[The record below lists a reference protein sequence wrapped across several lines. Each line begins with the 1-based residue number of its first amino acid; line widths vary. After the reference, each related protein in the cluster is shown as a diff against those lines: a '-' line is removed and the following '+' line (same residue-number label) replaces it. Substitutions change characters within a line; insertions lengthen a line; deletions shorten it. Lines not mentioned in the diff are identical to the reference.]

1 MYMFS
6 NQFNNML
13 KTICYISD
21 SRINKSITDFNNLIE
36 KAKINNA
43 KNNITGILVYR
54 NNNFLQVFEGAPE
67 TVDTI
72 FDKIRM
78 DQRHQNIF
86 KIIDT
91 SIDQR
96 IFEEYKFG
104 FTVVSDKNAL
114 QNLSDYLEWL
124 RNADNMIANEIVTM
138 VENFIN
144 Q

>member
-1 MYMFS
+1 
-6 NQFNNML
+6 ML

-21 SRINKSITDFNNLIE
+21 SRINKSITDFNELIF
-36 KAKINNA
+36 KAKSNNA
-43 KNNITGILVYR
+43 KNNITGILVYK
-54 NNNFLQVFEGAPE
+54 NNNFLQVFEGYPE
-67 TVDTI
+67 TVDAI
-72 FDKIRM
+72 FDKISM

-91 SIDQR
+91 SIDDR

-104 FTVVSDKNAL
+104 FTVISDKDAL
-114 QNLSDYLEWL
+114 KNLSDYLDWL
-124 RNADNMIANEIVTM
+124 RNTDNMIANEIVTM

>member
-1 MYMFS
+1 
-6 NQFNNML
+6 ML

-54 NNNFLQVFEGAPE
+54 NNNFLQVFEGSPE

-96 IFEEYKFG
+96 IFEDYNFG
-104 FTVVSDKNAL
+104 FTVVSDNNAL
-114 QNLSDYLEWL
+114 QNLSDYLDWL
-124 RNADNMIANEIVTM
+124 RHADNMIANEIVTM